1 MRNFLH
7 FTASG
12 LRRTVLA
19 PSFVG
24 AAVGQCLSLIHI

>member
-19 PSFVG
+19 PSFVERRW
-24 AAVGQCLSLIHI
+24 ASAR